1 MRTKLKNKPSRC
13 SSQQKKVNLFYLT
26 STAPTTYTLKPF
38 PPLFKTGIS
47 PFFPHPFSS
56 YSSAFRGECFSLH
69 MPRRP
74 FTPIVDAGS
83 LEVEM
88 ITVLAKALEILY
100 ANGVN
105 SLLPTDYL

>member
-1 MRTKLKNKPSRC
+1 MRTKLKKTVTLFFVIRNQPLLPSPNN
-13 SSQQKKVNLFYLT
+13 SNNVHFE
-26 STAPTTYTLKPF
+26 AV

-105 SLLPTDYL
+105 SLLHTDYL

>member
-1 MRTKLKNKPSRC
+1 LFFVIRNQPLLPSPNN
-13 SSQQKKVNLFYLT
+13 SNNVHFE
-26 STAPTTYTLKPF
+26 AV

-47 PFFPHPFSS
+47 PFPHPFLS
-56 YSSAFRGECFSLH
+56 YSSAFRDEWFSLR

>member
-1 MRTKLKNKPSRC
+1 
-13 SSQQKKVNLFYLT
+13 
-26 STAPTTYTLKPF
+26 
-38 PPLFKTGIS
+38 
-47 PFFPHPFSS
+47 
-56 YSSAFRGECFSLH
+56 

-100 ANGVN
+100 ADGIN
-105 SLLPTDYL
+105 SLFHTDCL